1 MVSFI
6 VRFRFATEDRAE
18 MVEIVRLLA
27 AESRKE
33 PGCVTYLPQLV
44 EDDQDTLL
52 IVEQY
57 TDGKALAAHRDSPH
71 YKKWCVGGLFQ
82 KMKERVIENLVSLC

>member
-33 PGCVTYLPQLV
+33 PGCITYLPQLV

-82 KMKERVIENLVSLC
+82 KMKERVIENLVPLC